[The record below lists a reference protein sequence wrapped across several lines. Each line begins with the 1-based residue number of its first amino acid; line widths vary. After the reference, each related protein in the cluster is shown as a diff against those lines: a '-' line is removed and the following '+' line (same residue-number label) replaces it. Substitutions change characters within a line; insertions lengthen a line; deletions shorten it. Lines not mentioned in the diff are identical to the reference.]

1 MYCLRTIL
9 KLIFSCS
16 LTLCV
21 RRRTLQLNASAD
33 SPTLIASHKGLLSD
47 IMAPH
52 ASSTE
57 ECCTQEREH
66 SEPLVEV
73 REPRLM
79 HRSLISRPHV
89 VASASGCYLF
99 LEDGQRILDG
109 CAGAAVAVIGH
120 GSQIVADAMLK
131 QSRKVSYVHT
141 LAYTTS
147 AAEEL
152 ADLLLEGH
160 SFGFSKAYFVG
171 SGSEATDSA
180 IKLARQYF
188 FEKGQTQRTRFVS
201 RQQAYHGNTVA
212 AMSLSSNLARR
223 VPYENAITLP
233 GVSFV
238 SAANAY
244 RDQMIGETEDQY
256 AARLVAELD
265 QHFQSLGPDTVAAF
279 VAETVVGATAGCLT
293 APRGYF
299 SGVRRLCDWYG
310 ILLILDEVMCGTGRT
325 GTYFAFEQEGDDV
338 VPDIVTIG
346 KGLGGGYAPIAG
358 ILIAKRI
365 VDSLRQGSASFNH
378 GHTYQAH
385 PMSCAAA
392 LAVQR
397 VIRDEDLVRACAVK
411 GCVLASLLHKAF
423 GHHEHIGDIRGRGL
437 FWGIEFVENRTTKK
451 PFKSSLDV
459 GPKIQQKAF
468 DLGLA
473 VYPGRGTMDGWTG
486 DHILLAP
493 PLVIEVEQ
501 ITSMVNMLREAV
513 AAVISEVVTPSKF
526 SP

>member
-1 MYCLRTIL
+1 MY
-9 KLIFSCS
+9 
-16 LTLCV
+16 
-21 RRRTLQLNASAD
+21 
-33 SPTLIASHKGLLSD
+33 
-47 IMAPH
+47 
-52 ASSTE
+52 
-57 ECCTQEREH
+57 
-66 SEPLVEV
+66 
-73 REPRLM
+73 
-79 HRSLISRPHV
+79 RSLNSRPHV

-99 LEDGQRILDG
+99 LEDGRRILDG

-120 GSQIVADAMLK
+120 GSQIVADSMIE

-152 ADLLLEGH
+152 ADLLLEGNP
-160 SFGFSKAYFVG
+160 FGFSKAYFVG

-188 FEKGQTQRTRFVS
+188 FEKGQTQRTKFVS

-212 AMSLSSNLARR
+212 AMSLSSNMARR
-223 VPYENAITLP
+223 TPYENAIMLP
-233 GVSFV
+233 EVSFV
-238 SAANAY
+238 NAANAY
-244 RDQMIGETEDQY
+244 RGQTVGETEDQY
-256 AARLVAELD
+256 ATRLVTELD

-299 SGVRRLCDWYG
+299 SGVRQVCDRYG

-325 GTYFAFEQEGDDV
+325 GTYFAFEQEGIDV
-338 VPDIVTIG
+338 MPDIVTIG

-358 ILIAKRI
+358 MLIGKRI

-385 PMSCAAA
+385 PVSCAVA
-392 LAVQR
+392 LAVQQ
-397 VIRDEDLVRACAVK
+397 VIRHENLVIKCAAK
-411 GCVLASLLHKAF
+411 GRVLSNLLREAF
-423 GHHEHIGDIRGRGL
+423 AHHEHIGEIRGRGL
-437 FWGIEFVENRTTKK
+437 FWGIEFVEDRTSKK

-459 GPKIQQKAF
+459 GPRIQQKAF

-473 VYPGRGTMDGWTG
+473 VYPGRGTVDGWVG

-493 PLVIEVEQ
+493 PLVIELEGL
-501 ITSMVNMLREAV
+501 ISIVNTLKEAV
-513 AAVISEVVTPSKF
+513 IVVFGEVLSSREPSIE
-526 SP
+526 

>member
-1 MYCLRTIL
+1 
-9 KLIFSCS
+9 
-16 LTLCV
+16 
-21 RRRTLQLNASAD
+21 
-33 SPTLIASHKGLLSD
+33 
-47 IMAPH
+47 
-52 ASSTE
+52 
-57 ECCTQEREH
+57 
-66 SEPLVEV
+66 
-73 REPRLM
+73 M
-79 HRSLISRPHV
+79 HRSLNSRPHV

-99 LEDGQRILDG
+99 LENGQRILDG

-120 GSQIVADAMLK
+120 GSQIVADAMVE

-152 ADLLLEGH
+152 ADLLLEGNP
-160 SFGFSKAYFVG
+160 FGFSKAYFVG

-188 FEKGQTQRTRFVS
+188 FEKGQTQRTKFVS

-212 AMSLSSNLARR
+212 AMSLSSNMARR
-223 VPYENAITLP
+223 IPYENAIMLP

-244 RDQMIGETEDQY
+244 RGQKVGETDDQY
-256 AARLVAELD
+256 AARLVEELD
-265 QHFQSLGPDTVAAF
+265 QHFLSLGPDTVAAF

-299 SGVRRLCDWYG
+299 SGVRQLCDRYG

-358 ILIAKRI
+358 LLVRRNI

-385 PMSCAAA
+385 PMSCAVA
-392 LAVQR
+392 LAVQQ
-397 VIRDEDLVRACAVK
+397 VIRDEDLVRSCAAK
-411 GCVLASLLHKAF
+411 GRVLASLLHEAF
-423 GHHEHIGDIRGRGL
+423 AHHEHVGEIRGRGL
-437 FWGIEFVENRTTKK
+437 FWGIEFVENRGTKK
-451 PFKSSLDV
+451 PFKSGVEV
-459 GPKIQQKAF
+459 GPKVQQKAF

-473 VYPGRGTMDGWTG
+473 VYPGRGTVDGWTG

-493 PLVIEVEQ
+493 PLVIELDEL
-501 ITSMVNMLREAV
+501 ITMVNILKEAV
-513 AAVISEVVTPSKF
+513 DVVFSELLGSSELTL
-526 SP
+526 

>member
-1 MYCLRTIL
+1 LE
-9 KLIFSCS
+9 
-16 LTLCV
+16 
-21 RRRTLQLNASAD
+21 RR
-33 SPTLIASHKGLLSD
+33 
-47 IMAPH
+47 
-52 ASSTE
+52 
-57 ECCTQEREH
+57 
-66 SEPLVEV
+66 
-73 REPRLM
+73 
-79 HRSLISRPHV
+79 
-89 VASASGCYLF
+89 
-99 LEDGQRILDG
+99 QRILDG

-120 GSQIVADAMLK
+120 GSQIVTDAMVE

-147 AAEEL
+147 AAEDL
-152 ADLLLEGH
+152 ADLLLEGNP
-160 SFGFSKAYFVG
+160 FGFSKAYFVG

-188 FEKGQTQRTRFVS
+188 FEKGQTQRTKFVS

-212 AMSLSSNLARR
+212 AMSLSSNMARR

-244 RDQMIGETEDQY
+244 RGQLDGETEDQY
-256 AARLVAELD
+256 AARLVDELD

-299 SGVRRLCDWYG
+299 SGVLRLCDKYG

-325 GTYFAFEQEGDDV
+325 GTYFAFEQEGKDV

-358 ILIAKRI
+358 IMIRKGI
-365 VDSLRQGSASFNH
+365 VDSLRRGSASFNH

-385 PMSCAAA
+385 PMSCAVA
-392 LAVQR
+392 LAVQK
-397 VIRDEDLVRACAVK
+397 VIRDEDLVRSCAAK
-411 GCVLASLLHKAF
+411 GRVLESMLHEAF
-423 GHHEHIGDIRGRGL
+423 AHHEYVGEIRGRGL
-437 FWGIEFVENRTTKK
+437 FWGIEFVADRGTKK
-451 PFKSSLDV
+451 PFASSLDV

-473 VYPGRGTMDGWTG
+473 VYPGRGTVDGWVG

-493 PLVIEVEQ
+493 PLVIELDEL
-501 ITSMVNMLREAV
+501 ISLVNILKEAV
-513 AAVISEVVTPSKF
+513 ATVFSEISSSSNCTV
-526 SP
+526 

>member
-1 MYCLRTIL
+1 
-9 KLIFSCS
+9 
-16 LTLCV
+16 
-21 RRRTLQLNASAD
+21 
-33 SPTLIASHKGLLSD
+33 
-47 IMAPH
+47 
-52 ASSTE
+52 
-57 ECCTQEREH
+57 
-66 SEPLVEV
+66 
-73 REPRLM
+73 
-79 HRSLISRPHV
+79 
-89 VASASGCYLF
+89 
-99 LEDGQRILDG
+99 LENRQRILDG

-120 GSQIVADAMLK
+120 GSQIVADAMVE

-147 AAEEL
+147 AAEDL
-152 ADLLLEGH
+152 ADLLLEGNP
-160 SFGFSKAYFVG
+160 FGFSKAYFVG

-188 FEKGQTQRTRFVS
+188 FEKGQTQRTKFVS

-212 AMSLSSNLARR
+212 AMSLSSNMARR

-244 RDQMIGETEDQY
+244 RGQLDGETEDQY
-256 AARLVAELD
+256 ATGLVDELD
-265 QHFQSLGPDTVAAF
+265 QHFQSLGSDTVAAF

-299 SGVRRLCDWYG
+299 SGVRRLCDKYG

-325 GTYFAFEQEGDDV
+325 GTYFAFEQEGKDV

-358 ILIAKRI
+358 IMIRKGI
-365 VDSLRQGSASFNH
+365 VDSLRRGSASFNH

-385 PMSCAAA
+385 PMSCAVA
-392 LAVQR
+392 LAVQK
-397 VIRDEDLVRACAVK
+397 VIRDEDLVKSCAAK
-411 GCVLASLLHKAF
+411 GRVLESMLHEAF
-423 GHHEHIGDIRGRGL
+423 AHHEYVGEIRGRGL
-437 FWGIEFVENRTTKK
+437 FWGIEFVADRGTKK
-451 PFKSSLDV
+451 PFASSLDV

-473 VYPGRGTMDGWTG
+473 VYPGRGTVDGWVG

-493 PLVIEVEQ
+493 PLVIELDEL
-501 ITSMVNMLREAV
+501 ISLVNILKEAV
-513 AAVISEVVTPSKF
+513 ATVFSEISSSSNCTV
-526 SP
+526 

>member
-1 MYCLRTIL
+1 
-9 KLIFSCS
+9 
-16 LTLCV
+16 
-21 RRRTLQLNASAD
+21 
-33 SPTLIASHKGLLSD
+33 
-47 IMAPH
+47 MAPH

-57 ECCTQEREH
+57 DDCTTVRNDPK
-66 SEPLVEV
+66 PLVQRKS
-73 REPRLM
+73 REPSLL
-79 HRSLISRPHV
+79 HRSLNSRPHV
-89 VASASGCYLF
+89 VKSASSCYLF
-99 LEDGQRILDG
+99 LEDGRRILDG

-120 GSQIVADAMLK
+120 GSQVVADAMVE

-147 AAEEL
+147 AAEDL
-152 ADLLLEGH
+152 ADLLLEGNP
-160 SFGFSKAYFVG
+160 FGFSKAFFVG

-180 IKLARQYF
+180 IKLSRQYF
-188 FEKGQTQRTRFVS
+188 FEKGQTQKTKFVS

-212 AMSLSSNLARR
+212 AMSLSSNMARR
-223 VPYENAITLP
+223 IPYENAIMLP
-233 GVSFV
+233 EVSFV

-244 RDQMIGETEDQY
+244 RGQKSCETEDQY
-256 AARLVAELD
+256 AARLIAELD

-279 VAETVVGATAGCLT
+279 IAETVVGATAGCLV

-299 SGVRRLCDWYG
+299 SGVRRVCDRYG

-338 VPDIVTIG
+338 APDIVTIG

-358 ILIAKRI
+358 MLIGKRI

-397 VIRDEDLVRACAVK
+397 VIRDEDLVRSCAAK
-411 GCVLASLLHKAF
+411 GRVLAGLLHEAF
-423 GHHEHIGDIRGRGL
+423 AHHEHVGEIRGRGL
-437 FWGIEFVENRTTKK
+437 FWGIEFVEDRKTKK

-459 GPKIQQKAF
+459 GSKIQQKAF

-473 VYPGRGTMDGWTG
+473 VYPGRGTVDGWTG
-486 DHILLAP
+486 DHVLLAP
-493 PLVIEVEQ
+493 PLVIQLDELS
-501 ITSMVNMLREAV
+501 SMVNILRKAV
-513 AAVISEVVTPSKF
+513 VAVLIENMP
-526 SP
+526 

>member
-1 MYCLRTIL
+1 M
-9 KLIFSCS
+9 
-16 LTLCV
+16 
-21 RRRTLQLNASAD
+21 
-33 SPTLIASHKGLLSD
+33 
-47 IMAPH
+47 
-52 ASSTE
+52 
-57 ECCTQEREH
+57 QEREF
-66 SEPLVEV
+66 SEPLIKA
-73 REPRLM
+73 REPGLM
-79 HRSLISRPHV
+79 HRSLNARPHV
-89 VASASGCYLF
+89 VTSASGCYLY
-99 LEDGQRILDG
+99 LENRKRILDG

-120 GSQIVADAMLK
+120 GSQIVADAMVE

-147 AAEEL
+147 AAEDL
-152 ADLLLEGH
+152 ANLLLEGNP
-160 SFGFSKAYFVG
+160 FGFSKAYFIG

-188 FEKGQTQRTRFVS
+188 FEKGQTQRTKFVS

-212 AMSLSSNLARR
+212 AMSLSSNMARR

-244 RDQMIGETEDQY
+244 RGQLDGETEDQY
-256 AARLVAELD
+256 AARLVDELD

-299 SGVRRLCDWYG
+299 SGVRRLCDKYG

-325 GTYFAFEQEGDDV
+325 GTYFAFEQEGKDV

-358 ILIAKRI
+358 IIIRKGI
-365 VDSLRQGSASFNH
+365 VNSLRQGSASFNH

-385 PMSCAAA
+385 PMSCAVA
-392 LAVQR
+392 LAVQK
-397 VIRDEDLVRACAVK
+397 VIRDEDLVRGCAAK
-411 GCVLASLLHKAF
+411 GRVLESMLHEAF
-423 GHHEHIGDIRGRGL
+423 AHHEYVGDIRGRGL
-437 FWGIEFVENRTTKK
+437 FWGIEFVADRGTKK

-459 GPKIQQKAF
+459 GAKIQQKAF

-473 VYPGRGTMDGWTG
+473 VYPGRGTVDGWVG

-493 PLVIEVEQ
+493 PLVIELDEL
-501 ITSMVNMLREAV
+501 ISMVNILKEAV
-513 AAVISEVVTPSKF
+513 ATVFEEILISSNSVL
-526 SP
+526 